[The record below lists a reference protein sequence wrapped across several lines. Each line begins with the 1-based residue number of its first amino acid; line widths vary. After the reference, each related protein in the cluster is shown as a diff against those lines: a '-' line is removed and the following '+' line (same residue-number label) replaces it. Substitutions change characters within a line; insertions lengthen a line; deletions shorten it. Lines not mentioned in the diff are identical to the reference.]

1 MALYIAPGAEPG
13 QAQQNMTQGG
23 PITKKRFEA
32 SLFVI
37 VPIAVIVGIIALWRY
52 DSRYGMT
59 ALGIVIVIVAGLMFW
74 LKDKRLLY

>member
-1 MALYIAPGAEPG
+1 MALPIDEEPAKTLPFTNLPPPRSAR
-13 QAQQNMTQGG
+13 QKFT
-23 PITKKRFEA
+23 A

-37 VPIAVIVGIIALWRY
+37 IPIAVTVGIIALWRY